1 MKEHGGQKGQ
11 GRRYSRQRRNAPEMR
26 QFIGDSSHFHHKI
39 LDSLG
44 REKLIEE
51 EADIQGNEEDCDE
64 GKA

>member
-1 MKEHGGQKGQ
+1 
-11 GRRYSRQRRNAPEMR
+11 MR